1 MPKKAALT
9 DQRKQ
14 TLINTLRCAS
24 AAAWQARG
32 NICYHLRMDDALY
45 REVDDI
51 YKRLRAFETRARRH
65 LQLPAPTEIGFPS
78 YAIPRDGTLPK

>member
-9 DQRKQ
+9 AKRKQ
-14 TLINTLRCAS
+14 ELINTLRSAS

-32 NICYHLRMDDALY
+32 NICYHLRMDDPLY

-51 YKRLRAFETRARRH
+51 YKRLRAFETRVRKQ
-65 LQLPAPTEIGFPS
+65 LQLPTPTEIGFPS
-78 YAIPRDGTLPK
+78 YTMPRDGTLPK